1 MTVNEMKTI
10 KIIGADWELVASP
23 KREENEEKS
32 YQNWTGK
39 GVPVLCG
46 CCGKI
51 IKDTSKA
58 KSLHLI
64 EGGSYFT
71 EDEREFDDGSD
82 MGGWYVGPTC
92 YKKYLKNRKE
102 IEITKE

>member
-39 GVPVLCG
+39 GVPVL
-46 CCGKI
+46 
-51 IKDTSKA
+51 
-58 KSLHLI
+58 
-64 EGGSYFT
+64 
-71 EDEREFDDGSD
+71 
-82 MGGWYVGPTC
+82 
-92 YKKYLKNRKE
+92 
-102 IEITKE
+102 